1 MLQNLTGDDLF
12 SYLLLLGAGSNHRK
26 YLLCEGDSD
35 CAVLDPHLIE
45 DTCETVPG
53 YGKDSV
59 VIAINLVDQQGIHN
73 VGALIDRDWRKSRHP
88 ISALAARTDYYDID
102 ATVFFTGNACQ
113 RLVAAFCDRQ
123 KVRDFLTA
131 RQLTSP
137 TEAAIKLA
145 LPLGVLRKLAFENG
159 WGLRVAG
166 TPIKE
171 VVSENGDAINFGD
184 LFDLCLKR
192 SKKARI
198 GPDDKDHIVTS
209 LEAEM
214 SSVSNAPEYCCGHD
228 LNSALAYL
236 MQAFWG
242 GRVSKD
248 TLERSMRGAFSCAD
262 LASTR
267 LYRGIQSAL
276 NSSAEVLFNCDAAR
290 QAHQK
295 IPHAREVVEKSTTSE
310 GEEEQVGTI
319 PAQITTCHE

>member
-12 SYLLLLGAGSNHRK
+12 SYLLLLGAGSSDRK

-45 DTCETVPG
+45 NACETVPG

-59 VIAINLVDQQGIHN
+59 VIAINLVDQQGLRN
-73 VGALIDRDWRKSRHP
+73 VGALVDRDWRKSRHS
-88 ISALAARTDYYDID
+88 ISALATQTDHYDID
-102 ATVFFTGNACQ
+102 ATVFFTGNVCQ
-113 RLVAAFCDRQ
+113 RLVSAFCDRQ

-131 RQLTSP
+131 RRLTSP
-137 TEAAIKLA
+137 VEAATKLA
-145 LPLGVLRKLAFENG
+145 LPLGILRKLSFDNG

-171 VVSENGDAINFGD
+171 VVSEEGDTVDTGS

-192 SKKARI
+192 SKAARI
-198 GPDDKDHIVTS
+198 GPSDKNSVAAA
-209 LEAEM
+209 LETEI
-214 SSVSNAPEYCCGHD
+214 SSVADASEYCCGHD

-236 MQAFWG
+236 MQAYWG

-248 TLERSMRGAFSCAD
+248 TLERSMRGAFSCSD

-267 LYRGIQSAL
+267 LHGGIQSVL
-276 NSSAEVLFNCDAAR
+276 NSSADVLFNCDAAR
-290 QAHQK
+290 KAQMGV
-295 IPHAREVVEKSTTSE
+295 PSAREAVEESTTFESL
-310 GEEEQVGTI
+310 TSSLD
-319 PAQITTCHE
+319 P